1 MLKSERQDEILRVV
15 WQQGTASSSD
25 LASYLGV
32 SEITIRRDL
41 DELARSGRLER
52 VRGGARRILPQG
64 PEPPVIQRQAE
75 QAREKR
81 AIGLAAVAMV
91 EDGSVIGI
99 ESGSTGLELAR
110 AIAARCWQSLHVITN
125 SFGVADLLMRTPGVH
140 LVFVGGSVNADEM
153 GTFGSLAAEM
163 LARINIDRL
172 FMTCRGIDARAGVT
186 NDASAEGTFTAERA
200 LVRASREV
208 IVLADHTKLGRV
220 FPLQS
225 IPISDV
231 DGVVTDALAPAEQVE
246 ELRAQGVRVTIAPL
260 PEPTFNSAPMEAR

>member
-1 MLKSERQDEILRVV
+1 MLKSERQDEILRAI
-15 WQQGTASSSD
+15 WQQGAASSRE

-91 EDGSVIGI
+91 EDGAVIGI
-99 ESGSTGLELAR
+99 ESGSTGVELAR
-110 AIAARCWQSLHVITN
+110 AIAARSWQSLHVITN

-140 LVFVGGSVNADEM
+140 LVFVGGSVNSDEM

-163 LARINIDRL
+163 LARVNIDRL
-172 FMTCRGIDARAGVT
+172 FMTCRGIEAHAGLT
-186 NDASAEGTFTAERA
+186 NDASAEGTFTTERA
-200 LVRASREV
+200 LVQASREV

-260 PEPTFNSAPMEAR
+260 PDPTFSPASMEAR